1 MTYKVEPK
9 AQNELKQAIAEKVK
23 EAVSSG
29 QTTSLCGKDKVMS
42 LQKLRLTVSGFI
54 TIFRMIEL

>member
-23 EAVSSG
+23 EAVSWSNYI
-29 QTTSLCGKDKVMS
+29 LCIKDKVMS

-54 TIFRMIEL
+54 TIFRTIEL